1 MKTLIKTSVLFT
13 GFFMFAA
20 LAKAEIKKIN
30 ITYSQLLL
38 PVDRQGFAIP
48 QALVGGYVDFEGKA
62 PAYVS
67 LLIGG
72 QIYNQPTNHLGYFSF
87 MAYTANAST
96 YTIEAWLPAAEG
108 VEESSARLRV
118 ENALVGVNPIR

>member
-1 MKTLIKTSVLFT
+1 
-13 GFFMFAA
+13 MFAA

-30 ITYSQLLL
+30 ITYSRLLL

-48 QALVGGYVDFEGKA
+48 QAIIGGKVDFEGVA

-67 LLIGG
+67 LIIGG
-72 QIYNQPTNHLGYFSF
+72 QSYTQPTDRMGYFSF
-87 MAYTANAST
+87 LAFTANAAN
-96 YTIEAWLPAAEG
+96 YTVEAWLPAVEG
-108 VEESSARLRV
+108 AEESSARLTV